1 MAQQPTNDAELPS
14 LSKARVRNDGDAFIP
29 EPSDSFV
36 ETQEIADVCE
46 RALAYLEAGYPIHL
60 AGPSGIGKTTL
71 AFHLAAKLGQPA
83 VLIHGNHEFG
93 SSDLVGGNVGY
104 KRSRVV
110 DNYIHSVLKTSEE
123 MRQMWVDNR
132 LAKACR
138 EGYTLIYDEFNRS
151 KAEANNILLSV
162 FEEKILS
169 IPDSGKG
176 YVRVHPT
183 FRAILT
189 SNPDE
194 YAGTQQTQD
203 ALLDRLITINLRSH
217 DSEAE
222 LAIAM
227 ERAAIDI
234 ARAKVVVDVV
244 RRIRALDPTNTW
256 PSVRSTVAICKVL
269 ARTDRQVTAK
279 DQFFVR
285 ICEDILLSGIAATS
299 SRDVYEKHRG
309 ELHKILNK
317 VCG

>member
-1 MAQQPTNDAELPS
+1 MANNPKTDAGVPS
-14 LSKARVRNDGDAFIP
+14 LSTARARNDGDAFIP

-36 ETQEIADVCE
+36 ETEEIHAICE

-60 AGPSGIGKTTL
+60 AGASGIGKTTL

-123 MRQMWVDNR
+123 MKQMWVDNR

-138 EGYTLIYDEFNRS
+138 EGYTLLYDEFNRS

-176 YVRVHPT
+176 YIRVHPT

-203 ALLDRLITINLRSH
+203 ALLDRLITIKLRSH
-217 DSEAE
+217 DAEAE

-227 ERAAIDI
+227 ERSQIDMVR
-234 ARAKVVVDVV
+234 ARLVVDVV
-244 RRIRALDPTNTW
+244 RHVRGLDPTNAW
-256 PSVRSTVAICKVL
+256 PSIRSTVAICKVL
-269 ARTDRQVTAK
+269 ANTDRPMKAH
-279 DQFFVR
+279 DPFVSR
-285 ICEDILLSGIAATS
+285 VCEDILLSGAAATA
-299 SRDVYEKHRG
+299 SREEYEKLRAS
-309 ELHKILNK
+309 LHKILEK

>member
-1 MAQQPTNDAELPS
+1 MARKPKTDGGVPS

-36 ETQEIADVCE
+36 ETPEIADLCE
-46 RALAYLEAGYPIHL
+46 RAMTYLDAGYPVHL
-60 AGPSGIGKTTL
+60 AGASGIGKTTL
-71 AFHLAAKLGQPA
+71 SFHLAAKLGQPA

-104 KRSRVV
+104 KRSKVV

-123 MRQMWVDNR
+123 MKQMWVDNR

-138 EGYTLIYDEFNRS
+138 EGYTLLYDEFNRS

-176 YVRVHPT
+176 YVRVHPS

-194 YAGTQQTQD
+194 YAGTQRTQD
-203 ALLDRLITINLRSH
+203 ALLDRLVTIRLRPH
-217 DSEAE
+217 DREAE

-227 ERAAIDI
+227 ERSTIDVER
-234 ARAKVVVDVV
+234 ARTVVDVV
-244 RRIRALDPTNTW
+244 RRLRNLDPTSTW
-256 PSVRSTVAICKVL
+256 PSVRSTVAVCKVL
-269 ARTDRQVTAK
+269 ARTDRTMRP
-279 DQFFVR
+279 DDPFVIR
-285 ICEDILLSGIAATS
+285 VCEDVLLSGTTAAAPPEEFETL
-299 SRDVYEKHRG
+299 RA
-309 ELHKILNK
+309 ELHEIITA
-317 VCG
+317 VCR

>member
-1 MAQQPTNDAELPS
+1 MAHHPSTDAEVPS
-14 LSKARVRNDGDAFIP
+14 ISKARVRNDGDAFIP

-36 ETQEIADVCE
+36 ETDEIADVCE
-46 RALAYLEAGYPIHL
+46 RAIAYLEAGYPVHL
-60 AGPSGIGKTTL
+60 AGASGIGKTTL

-104 KRSRVV
+104 KRSKVV

-123 MRQMWVDNR
+123 MKQMWVDNR

-176 YVRVHPT
+176 YIRVHPT

-203 ALLDRLITINLRSH
+203 ALLDRLITIKLRSH
-217 DSEAE
+217 DPEAE

-227 ERAAIDI
+227 ERSQIDV
-234 ARAKVVVDVV
+234 ARARVVVDVV
-244 RRIRALDPTNTW
+244 RHIRALDPTNTW

-269 ARTDRQVTAK
+269 ARTDRPVKAT
-279 DQFFVR
+279 DPFFARV
-285 ICEDILLSGIAATS
+285 CEDILLSGAAATA
-299 SRDVYEKHRG
+299 SREEYDQLRASLNG
-309 ELHKILNK
+309 ILKK